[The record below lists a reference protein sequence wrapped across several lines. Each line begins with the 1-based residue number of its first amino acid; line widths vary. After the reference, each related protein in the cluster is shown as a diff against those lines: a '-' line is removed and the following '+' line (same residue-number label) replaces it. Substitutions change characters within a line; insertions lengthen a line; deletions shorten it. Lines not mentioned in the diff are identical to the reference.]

1 MSYKMYSQKPQ
12 HMVHILIKSIQ
23 NSNKTYDKGLVE
35 T

>member
-12 HMVHILIKSIQ
+12 HVHILIKSIQ
-23 NSNKTYDKGLVE
+23 NSSKSYDKGLVE